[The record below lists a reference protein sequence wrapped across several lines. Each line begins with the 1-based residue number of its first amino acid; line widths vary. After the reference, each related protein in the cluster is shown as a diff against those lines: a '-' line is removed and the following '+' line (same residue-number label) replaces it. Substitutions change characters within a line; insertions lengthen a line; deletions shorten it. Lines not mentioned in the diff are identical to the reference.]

1 MISKNYFQN
10 AGLGNILDKVLDGER
25 LSTEDGL
32 TLFNCPDLNA
42 LGALASIY
50 RRKLHGNKTFYV
62 INRHINYTNICVNG
76 CLFCAYARKPEED
89 GSFKLS
95 REDILEKL
103 ENAPIPPREVHVV
116 GGCHHDIP
124 LSFFEETFVEIKK
137 RLPQAVIK
145 SFTAVEIEH
154 LALAEGITTIE
165 VLKRLKAAGS
175 EMLTGGGAEIFNPDV
190 RAKICPEKLPGKEWL
205 RIHGEAHDLGYTTNC
220 TMLYGHVESYADR
233 VDHLDQLRRQQ
244 DATGGFN
251 CFIPLPFL
259 TENSRLKIDNPLTG
273 VDELRNI
280 AVSRLMLDNIPHIKA
295 YWVMLGVKQAQT
307 ALHFGADDFDGT
319 VVEEKIG
326 HMAGAESEQGLSRTE
341 LEEMIVG
348 CGFTPIERDAAF
360 NEV

>member
-1 MISKNYFQN
+1 MISKNYFDK
-10 AGLGNILDKVLDGER
+10 AGLGSILDKVLAGER
-25 LSTEDGL
+25 ISTEDGM

-42 LGALASIY
+42 LGALASI
-50 RRKLHGNKTFYV
+50 RRRQLHGNKTYYV

-76 CLFCAYARKPEED
+76 CLFCAYARKPEEK
-89 GSFKLS
+89 GAFKLS
-95 REDILEKL
+95 REEILEKL
-103 ENAPIPPREVHVV
+103 EKAPIPPREVHVV

-137 RLPQAVIK
+137 LLPQASIK
-145 SFTAVEIEH
+145 SFTAVEIAH
-154 LALAEGITTIE
+154 FATSEGISTVE
-165 VLKRLKAAGS
+165 VLKRLKEAGA

-190 RAKICPEKLPGKEWL
+190 RAKICPGKLPGKEWL
-205 RIHGEAHDLGYTTNC
+205 RIHGEAHELGYSTNC
-220 TMLYGHVESYADR
+220 TMLYGHVESFADR

-244 DATGGFN
+244 DKTGGFS
-251 CFIPLPFL
+251 CLIPLPFL

-280 AVSRLMLDNIPHIKA
+280 AVCRLMLDNIPHIKS

-341 LEEMIVG
+341 LKEMISG
-348 CGFTPIERDAAF
+348 CGFTPVERDAAF
-360 NEV
+360 NEI